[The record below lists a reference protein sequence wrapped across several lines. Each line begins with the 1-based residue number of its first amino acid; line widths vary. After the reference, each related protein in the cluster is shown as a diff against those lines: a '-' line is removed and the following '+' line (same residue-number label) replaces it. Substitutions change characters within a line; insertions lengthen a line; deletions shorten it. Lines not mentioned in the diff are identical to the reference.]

1 MIPSV
6 MTTRRAGR
14 PIDLHMPRR
23 LKSVAWASRT
33 MAGNFLRK
41 KQGRGE
47 KAAETTQGAPP
58 CQRARTVAV
67 PLVARVFVS
76 GNWNRNQAFFVR
88 WSDGGTEHS
97 RLTRARQVWQPA
109 L

>member
-41 KQGRGE
+41 RQSRGE
-47 KAAETTQGAPP
+47 KAAEPTQGTLL
-58 CQRARTVAV
+58 CQRAKTVAV
-67 PLVARVFVS
+67 PMVAEVFFP

-88 WSDGGTEHS
+88 WSHGGTKHS
-97 RLTRARQVWQPA
+97 RDTGA
-109 L
+109 LQ